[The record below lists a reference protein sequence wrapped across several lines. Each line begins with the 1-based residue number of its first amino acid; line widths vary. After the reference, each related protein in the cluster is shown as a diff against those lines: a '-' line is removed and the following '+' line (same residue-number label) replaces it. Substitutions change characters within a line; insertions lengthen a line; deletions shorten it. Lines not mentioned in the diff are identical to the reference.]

1 MSELKKAT
9 LQEIKSD
16 EKGTPIGPEV
26 EVQFNPTT
34 LKLQINNTTEGGQ
47 SQGRQARQFIGAS
60 STTLTLDLIFDTAD
74 EGTTDS
80 PRNVREKTAQVEKFV
95 LPQGTGKDKQAPPK
109 VRFHWGTL
117 ILDGIIDSISL
128 DFDLFAAN
136 GTPLRAKVGIAI
148 KEQNSKYQFLK
159 SGAGANQAG
168 NVPAPGAVG
177 AGSLGASA
185 SLGVSASFG
194 ISASFGVSASFGI
207 SAGFS
212 ASASVGLAIGGESS
226 AEFAARAGL
235 DPSAWRGLSVGGGS
249 SLSLDAGAEI
259 GFSAGLTASAG
270 IGVQV
275 GVEAGVSASLEGSF
289 GLEATAGVS
298 AVAGVGVGAGLAAG
312 FNLSAAGGVSAA
324 IESVKIAKTQAAEQK
339 ARQAFKAPAP
349 TARQLSA
356 ATTTTTT
363 TATTTV
369 ARASTAT
376 GGAGAA
382 STQKPAMPEQQRAPL
397 VASGLPSSTTQQAA
411 QPAPAPPRADPRST
425 SFGFGVPLRSTV
437 GQAANMRAGALQGHV
452 ALRPQV
458 SSGEPPST
466 TDPTTPPWV
475 SLPVR
480 NRTSEPADQMNKG
493 AHPCG
498 CAACRGRGGRKRR

>member
-16 EKGTPIGPEV
+16 EKGTPLGPEI
-26 EVQFNPTT
+26 EVQFNPST
-34 LKLQINNTTEGGQ
+34 LKLQINNMTEGGR
-47 SQGRQARQFIGAS
+47 SQGRQARQFIGSS
-60 STTLTLDLIFDTAD
+60 STTLTLDLVFDTAD

-80 PRNVREKTAQVEKFV
+80 PRNVREKTALVEKFV
-95 LPQGTGKDKQAPPK
+95 LPQGSRKDKQAPPK

-117 ILDGIIDSISL
+117 ILDGIINNISI

-136 GTPLRAKVGIAI
+136 GTPLRAKVGISI
-148 KEQNSKYQFLK
+148 QEQNSKYQFLK
-159 SGAGANQAG
+159 AGAGANKAG
-168 NVPAPGAVG
+168 NTPAPGAAFSGSVG
-177 AGSLGASA
+177 ISGSLGVSGSA
-185 SLGVSASFG
+185 GISAGVSASFG
-194 ISASFGVSASFGI
+194 A
-207 SAGFS
+207 
-212 ASASVGLAIGGESS
+212 AIGGESS

-235 DPSAWRGLSVGGGS
+235 DPSAWRGLSVGANS
-249 SLSLDAGAEI
+249 SLSLEAGAEI
-259 GFSAGLTASAG
+259 GFSAGMTASAG
-270 IGVQV
+270 IGVSI

-289 GLEATAGVS
+289 GLEATTGVS

-324 IESVKIAKTQAAEQK
+324 IESVKIAKAQAAEQK
-339 ARQAFKAPAP
+339 ARQAFNTPAAAPS
-349 TARQLSA
+349 QLA

-363 TATTTV
+363 TTIS
-369 ARASTAT
+369 RASTIT
-376 GGAGAA
+376 GGAGVAA
-382 STQKPAMPEQQRAPL
+382 HPPLPAQKPAMPEQRRAPL
-397 VASGLPSSTTQQAA
+397 TGSGLPSSTTQQAA
-411 QPAPAPPRADPRST
+411 RPAPAPPRADPRST

-437 GQAANMRAGALQGHV
+437 GQAANLRAGAIQGHV

-475 SLPVR
+475 SLPR
-480 NRTSEPADQMNKG
+480 KDRARETDDPSRAS

-498 CAACRGRGGRKRR
+498 CATPCRHRGGKRG